1 MKSLRATTKK
11 ISCHFPRNHEPQ
23 SGYFSLVFSKR

>member
-1 MKSLRATTKK
+1 MSR
-11 ISCHFPRNHEPQ
+11 HFLRNHEPQ

>member
-1 MKSLRATTKK
+1 MLRATTKK
-11 ISCHFPRNHEPQ
+11 ISRHFLRNHEPQ